1 MKKYENIVSFL
12 FEIGSLR
19 KTIRAH
25 QQPLLSFDL
34 SDTIA
39 SHSFRVAI
47 IGMLIAQEL
56 EANSDKVIKMSL
68 LHDLEEARSAD
79 HNWIHKHYVK
89 VYDEEI
95 TNDQFKALP
104 NAEKMIKLIKEYE
117 ERKSLEAKI
126 TKDADLL
133 DEIFLLREYAW
144 QGNKEAEIWL
154 KGKNGENEQQK
165 RLFTAPAKQIAKE
178 TKKQIPSDWWKNIW
192 SADRRK

>member
-1 MKKYENIVSFL
+1 MKKYENIVSFI

-56 EANSDKVIKMSL
+56 KADTTKIIKMGL

-95 TNDQFKALP
+95 TNDQFKILP
-104 NAEKMIKLIKEYE
+104 NSNEFIQLLKEYN
-117 ERKSLEAKI
+117 ERQTLESKI
-126 TKDADLL
+126 AKDADLL
-133 DEIFLLREYAW
+133 EEIFLLREYAW

-154 KGKNGENEQQK
+154 KSTNEDNEQQK
-165 RLFTAPAKQIAKE
+165 RLFTVPAKRIAKE
-178 TKKQIPSDWWKNIW
+178 TKKQAPSDWWKNIW
-192 SADRRK
+192 SADRRS